1 MTNRETQIQ
10 LSKPWNTDLIK
21 QMDKGFGK
29 IDYVEHTQV
38 VQKLIALI
46 PDLNMKLGDVI
57 YDEIT
62 DSNDIKRTFVTG
74 IKVILWGTV
83 DGEQK
88 QVEEYGM
95 CDKPFFHENPNKVS
109 NNGQRIKECISD
121 GYKRSAMRLGVGLEL
136 YDTDAWLSGY
146 LTTQENKVT
155 EEE

>member
-1 MTNRETQIQ
+1 
-10 LSKPWNTDLIK
+10 
-21 QMDKGFGK
+21 MDKGFGK

-62 DSNDIKRTFVTG
+62 DSNDVKRTFVTG
-74 IKVILWGTV
+74 IKVVLWGTV

-95 CDKPFFHENPNKVS
+95 CDKPFFSRKPK
-109 NNGQRIKECISD
+109 
-121 GYKRSAMRLGVGLEL
+121 
-136 YDTDAWLSGY
+136 
-146 LTTQENKVT
+146 
-155 EEE
+155 

>member
-1 MTNRETQIQ
+1 MNRETQIQ
-10 LSKPWNTDLIK
+10 LSKPWNTNLIK

-46 PDLNMKLGDVI
+46 PDLEMKLGDII

-62 DSNDIKRTFVTG
+62 DSNDVKRTFVTG
-74 IKVILWGTV
+74 IMVSLTGTI
-83 DGEQK
+83 DGYRKTVQEF
-88 QVEEYGM
+88 GM

-136 YDTDAWLSGY
+136 YDTDAWLSNY
-146 LTTQENKVT
+146 LTKEDKVT